1 VVIEETEV
9 TGTVVVTV
17 VVKAVEIQIEA
28 GVPVGK
34 EVNALVEVETHKDL
48 PLTEMIG
55 GGQDRGAIRSRPRII
70 HEDCEQ
76 NAPQKEDEINGERR
90 RSQTSESGLIA
101 EGHGKTARVVGDEVK
116 HH

>member
-55 GGQDRGAIRSRPRII
+55 GGQDRGATVETANHTR
-70 HEDCEQ
+70 
-76 NAPQKEDEINGERR
+76 
-90 RSQTSESGLIA
+90 GLRA
-101 EGHGKTARVVGDEVK
+101 ECATEGG
-116 HH
+116 